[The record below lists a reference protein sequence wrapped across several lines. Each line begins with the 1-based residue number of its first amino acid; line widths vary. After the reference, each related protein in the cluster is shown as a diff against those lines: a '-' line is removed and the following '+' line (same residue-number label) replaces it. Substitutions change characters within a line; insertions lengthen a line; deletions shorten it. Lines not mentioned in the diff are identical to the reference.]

1 MESLFDKEKKA
12 LPFDSY
18 EEYME
23 YLKLYYYNGNTYK
36 NCAKKLF
43 YGEARVRR

>member
-23 YLKLYYYNGNTYK
+23 YLFACVNEGMNRCATITFR
-36 NCAKKLF
+36 CAK
-43 YGEARVRR
+43 EATK